1 MTNLKILIV
10 DDEKYVSLL
19 IEKCVDWAKYG
30 YDIVGRA
37 ETSADAMRLF
47 QKMWPDIVFCDINMP
62 DIDGLS
68 ITRQMK
74 KLNPAVHVVLV
85 TGYRR
90 FSYAREAIEIG
101 VDGYVLKPVQGKELL
116 AEADKIR
123 ERIYQTEPER
133 LHVPMRELTQNAK
146 VYVREHIHMP
156 DLSLH
161 RIADALHVSDSY
173 LSRVFKED
181 ISVMYIYPSL
191 SESEPCVQ
199 GGHGQGN
206 HLVYPECA
214 HGASEISAGYDL
226 SFPDRDRRAG
236 GHTGHALSRPLLQ
249 KAVRVHHFR
258 VLQKQPLICH
268 RWTAAGPPADGK
280 ETK

>member
-37 ETSADAMRLF
+37 ETSDEALRLF
-47 QKMWPDIVFCDINMP
+47 QKLWPDIVFCDINMP

-74 KLNPAVHVVLV
+74 KLNPEVHVVLV

-101 VDGYVLKPVQGKELL
+101 VDGYVLKPVQGEELL

-123 ERIYQTEPER
+123 EHIYRTDPER
-133 LHVPMRELTQNAK
+133 LHAVVHELTQNAA
-146 VYVREHIHMP
+146 VYIREHIAAP

-161 RIADALHVSDSY
+161 SIAEALYVSDSY

-181 ISVMYIYPSL
+181 MNKGITQYIQNVRMERVRYLLDTTSL
-191 SESEPCVQ
+191 SLPAIGEQVGISDTHYLGRCFKKQ
-199 GGHGQGN
+199 FGIT
-206 HLVYPECA
+206 
-214 HGASEISAGYDL
+214 ISAYCKN
-226 SFPDRDRRAG
+226 S
-236 GHTGHALSRPLLQ
+236 H
-249 KAVRVHHFR
+249 
-258 VLQKQPLICH
+258 
-268 RWTAAGPPADGK
+268 
-280 ETK
+280 